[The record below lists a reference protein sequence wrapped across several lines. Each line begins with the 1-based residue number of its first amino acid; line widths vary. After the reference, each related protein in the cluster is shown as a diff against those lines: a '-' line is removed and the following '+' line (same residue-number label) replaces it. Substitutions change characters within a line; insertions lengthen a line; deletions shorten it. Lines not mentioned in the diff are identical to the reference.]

1 MEGILSFRRDSR
13 VGFGGA
19 CSNPLATNISFASK
33 VLVELCLN
41 LIFNNPFLKLFKFK
55 TMTQQPNSFLGV
67 EEQPVLVPTSD
78 EKTMAILSHVLCF
91 VVWIFGPLVIYLLK
105 KDESSFV
112 AAHARESLNFQLTM
126 MIAFILLF
134 ISVIGI
140 LFIWIVG
147 IYATIMIIVATIR
160 ASESKLYRYP
170 FTIRFIK

>member
-1 MEGILSFRRDSR
+1 
-13 VGFGGA
+13 
-19 CSNPLATNISFASK
+19 
-33 VLVELCLN
+33 
-41 LIFNNPFLKLFKFK
+41 
-55 TMTQQPNSFLGV
+55 MTQQQNSFLGY
-67 EEQPVLVPTSD
+67 EEQPGLLPTSD
-78 EKTMAILSHVLCF
+78 EKIMAILSHVLCF

-105 KDESSFV
+105 KDESSFI

-140 LFIWIVG
+140 LFLWVVG

-160 ASESKLYRYP
+160 ASESKLYKYP